1 MADVNRRRTHGRGG
15 RQSLCPVR
23 ALKGSVR
30 LTDSRVQILLFLSA
44 MFAGLT
50 GLISGDRAVEP
61 RHVEQAFAAA
71 VSVAQVAPSA
81 VRKAE
86 AAIAAATP
94 AAPAPVAARR
104 IVAVVP
110 DAPRGLAPVNE
121 RRLE

>member
-1 MADVNRRRTHGRGG
+1 MRACSRG
-15 RQSLCPVR
+15 
-23 ALKGSVR
+23 AR

-71 VSVAQVAPSA
+71 VSVARIAPAA
-81 VRKAE
+81 VREAE
-86 AAIAAATP
+86 AAIPAVLPAS
-94 AAPAPVAARR
+94 AAPAAARK
-104 IVAVVP
+104 IVATVAE
-110 DAPRGLAPVNE
+110 APRRLAPVNE